1 MALLHFLIPFGILII
16 FTVGLRKPL
25 WLAAMVSYL
34 VSFGLFMYQ
43 GDPASELFKGI
54 AMGLFVALEISFIII
69 GAIFFLNFLKE
80 NGIIDQ
86 INTELKTVTTNKI
99 LQVFLLAWL
108 FGSFIEGSAG
118 FGTPALI
125 VAPLLA
131 ALGFPLLL
139 AVAIPLLANTTG
151 VAFGAVGTA
160 IKIGF
165 AGIDIPHIATT
176 ASLLNL
182 CTGFV
187 VPLLLVFILQKHL
200 LKGEAKNVSRY
211 IPFALWTGVSF
222 TFPSWVISY
231 MGPEFPSLI
240 GGMIG
245 LFIVVISIK
254 YKFLLPKDKGESLN
268 INLKGLLYSFT
279 PYIGLSMLLIIGRM
293 VFQMLHINIPLW
305 DGLSKKLYI
314 FQPGMA
320 FFMMPLALLIFFS
333 KQFSWKSIAP
343 SIHTAMKAAP
353 RPAFAILFLAGIA
366 QNLVLSHQSFLSPF
380 LPHIP
385 LELAVFLTPF
395 FGALGSFAAGSATV
409 SNLIFGQELNYV
421 SSLIGI
427 DNNLML
433 SLQLLGAS
441 IGNSVALQNIAVV
454 QAAIL
459 MHGKEKDL
467 LKILFRPVMVYL
479 ILVGMAGVM
488 FYYMMI

>member
-1 MALLHFLIPFGILII
+1 MALLHFIIPFGILII

-25 WLAAMVSYL
+25 WLAALISYL
-34 VSFGLFMYQ
+34 ASFGLFMWQ

-54 AMGLFVALEISFIII
+54 AMGFFVALEISFIII
-69 GAIFFLNFLKE
+69 GAIFFLNFLKG

-86 INTELKTVTTNKI
+86 INSELKNVTTNKI

-176 ASLLNL
+176 AALLNL
-182 CTGFV
+182 CTGFI
-187 VPLLLVFILQKHL
+187 VPLLLAWILYKYHL
-200 LKGEAKNVSRY
+200 KEEGKNVTGY
-211 IPFALWTGVSF
+211 LVFAVWAGVAL
-222 TFPSWVISY
+222 TLPSWLISY
-231 MGPEFPSLI
+231 MGPEFPTLI
-240 GGMIG
+240 GAMIG
-245 LFIVVISIK
+245 LFIVIISIK
-254 YKFLLPKDKGESLN
+254 YRFLLPKGETESLN
-268 INLKGLLYSFT
+268 INLKGLLNSFM
-279 PYIGLSMLLIIGRM
+279 PYIGLSILLIIGRL
-293 VFQMLHINIPLW
+293 VFQMRHINIHLW

-320 FFMMPLALLIFFS
+320 FFIMPLILLFFF
-333 KQFSWKSIAP
+333 KNQFKWQSVSP
-343 SIHTAMKAAP
+343 SLHTAMKAAP
-353 RPAFAILFLAGIA
+353 RPAFAILFLAAIA
-366 QNLVLSHQSFLSPF
+366 QNLVLSNQSFLSPF
-380 LPHIP
+380 LPQMPI
-385 LELAVFLTPF
+385 ELAVFLTPF

-409 SNLIFGQELNYV
+409 SNLIFGQEINFV
-421 SSLIGI
+421 SSLIDV

-433 SLQLLGAS
+433 SLQLLGAA
-441 IGNSVALQNIAVV
+441 IGNAVALQNIAVV

-467 LKILFRPVMVYL
+467 LKILVMPVLLYL
-479 ILVGMAGVM
+479 VVVGITGVL
-488 FYYMMI
+488 FYYMVG